1 MRYFIVEDDLNIV
14 KILSRIIHDR
24 KLGEVIGYSLDGAT
38 ALDEIVSLK
47 PDIVLVDLFIPQKDG
62 ISLVRDINKTNS
74 NIACIMISQV
84 SSKDMIG
91 KAYENGIEF
100 YIQKPV
106 NAIEVQNVLK
116 YVKEKL
122 DSERKLNEIKKLFSV
137 QQPQSKKTKQPD
149 YKTNL
154 KNVLQ
159 SIGIVGEV
167 GTKDIISIIKFLIDS
182 NLNLSDF
189 TIKEIC
195 QKFSNNPK
203 TIEQRIRRTA
213 LKGMINLAHLGIE
226 DNLNSTFLEYSNGLY
241 NFKEVKAQMDY
252 IRGKGKNRGKV
263 SIRKFID
270 GLLYYSQKQ
279 R

>member
-24 KLGEVIGYSLDGAT
+24 NLGEVIGYSLDGAT
-38 ALDEIVSLK
+38 ALDEILSLK
-47 PDIVLVDLFIPQKDG
+47 PDIVLVDLFMPQKDG
-62 ISLVRDINKTNS
+62 ISLVKDINKTNS

-106 NAIEVQNVLK
+106 NAVEVQNVLK

-122 DSERKLNEIKKLFSV
+122 DNERKLNEIKKLFSI
-137 QQPQSKKTKQPD
+137 QQSQSKKTKQLD
-149 YKTNL
+149 YEANL
-154 KNVLQ
+154 KHVLQ

-167 GTKDIISIIKFLIDS
+167 GTKDIISILKYLIDF

-195 QKFSNNPK
+195 QKFSNTPK

-213 LKGMINLAHLGIE
+213 LKGMVNLAHLGIE
-226 DNLNSTFLEYSNGLY
+226 DNLNHTFLEYSNGLY
-241 NFKEVKAQMDY
+241 NFKEVKIEMDY
-252 IRGKGKNRGKV
+252 IRGKGKSRGKV

-270 GLLYYSQKQ
+270 GLLYYSKKQ

>member
-116 YVKEKL
+116 YVEEKL
-122 DSERKLNEIKKLFSV
+122 DSECKLNEIKKLFLA

-149 YKTNL
+149 YETNL
-154 KNVLQ
+154 ENVLQ

-167 GTKDIISIIKFLIDS
+167 GTKDIISIIKFLVDS